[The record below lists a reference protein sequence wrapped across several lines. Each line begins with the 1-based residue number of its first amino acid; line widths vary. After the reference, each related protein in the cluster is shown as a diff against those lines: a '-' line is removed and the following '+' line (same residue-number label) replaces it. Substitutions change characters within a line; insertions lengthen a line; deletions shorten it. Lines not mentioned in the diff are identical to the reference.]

1 MSQIYPDFAYNN
13 PIQRGE
19 IFLST
24 YIGEGYLEKL
34 RPVVVI
40 QNNLGNK
47 HSRSIIV
54 AAITSKPKK
63 ELPVN
68 VVIDPTKYSLEV
80 DNCTIMANQI
90 FTIDKDYLRFKKG
103 CLDAEDLGRL
113 DEALKASFD
122 LKSQEGKEMNELTVV
137 NRNGR
142 FVVDSREVAEMTEVR
157 HSDLLEKING
167 YVQTLNSSENGKFRS
182 LDFFIPHTYTVEGNT
197 KTYPCYLLTR
207 KGCDMIANK
216 MTGEKGVLF
225 TAAYVTKF
233 EEMEKM
239 LQPQLPQT
247 PIEALLLAVQNMAAQ
262 EKRINQ
268 LEDTQKTIKET
279 IVYRPDNWRNEINKM
294 FDRVARA
301 NENRFRDMRAESY
314 RILEERAKCDL
325 EKRLDNLKDRKR
337 EAGAT
342 ATEVNRTNKIEVIEA
357 DQRLRE
363 IYTGIIKE
371 LVIKYVA

>member
-1 MSQIYPDFAYNN
+1 MSGFRQPTEQLIYQCP
-13 PIQRGE
+13 E
-19 IFLST
+19 C
-24 YIGEGYLEKL
+24 
-34 RPVVVI
+34 
-40 QNNLGNK
+40 GNK
-47 HSRSIIV
+47 FPLWKTMNSRNRERSQPGHIKDLYCYRCEKV
-54 AAITSKPKK
+54 TKH
-63 ELPVN
+63 EQLPEFVMKREVN
-68 VVIDPTKYSLEV
+68 M
-80 DNCTIMANQI
+80 DN
-90 FTIDKDYLRFKKG
+90 
-103 CLDAEDLGRL
+103 
-113 DEALKASFD
+113 LK
-122 LKSQEGKEMNELTVV
+122 VV
-137 NRNGR
+137 NRNGKLTMSSL
-142 FVVDSREVAEMTEVR
+142 DIAEWIGKDHAHLMR
-157 HSDLLEKING
+157 DIDG
-167 YVQTLNSSENGKFRS
+167 YIQIMENPTLDYGVKSMVS
-182 LDFFIPHTYTVEGNT
+182 DFFIPDEYVSGNPPRKYRCFGIT
-197 KTYPCYLLTR
+197 K
-207 KGCDMIANK
+207 KGCDMVANK

-301 NENRFRDMRAESY
+301 NENRYRDMRAESY

-342 ATEVNRTNKIEVIEA
+342 ATEINRTNKIEVIEA